1 MKLITDSL
9 TQQLLAN
16 GRAQRVAIDNG
27 DDALD

>member
-9 TQQLLAN
+9 TAQLLAN
-16 GRAQRVAIDNG
+16 GRAQRAAMDKG